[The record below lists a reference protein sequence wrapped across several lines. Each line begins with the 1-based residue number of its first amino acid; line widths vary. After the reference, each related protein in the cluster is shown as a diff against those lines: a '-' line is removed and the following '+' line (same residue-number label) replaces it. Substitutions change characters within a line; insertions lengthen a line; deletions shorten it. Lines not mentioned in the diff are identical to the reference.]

1 MLEIM
6 KNHVIEL
13 EYLSKCRTYPDP
25 FDQVEFGAQITD
37 PDGKEAYFPGF
48 WAGGDRWKIRYS
60 SDKTGVHKFRTIC
73 SDKENKDLSDK
84 CGEIK
89 IKEYDGTN
97 SLYLHGGIKGDRR
110 GKYLVHSDGTPFF
123 WLGDTWWMGLT
134 KRLKWPEGFGELAH
148 DRVKKGFSVIQI
160 VAGLYPDM
168 IPFDQRGANETGLP
182 WEEGYKSINA
192 EYFNEA
198 DKKIAGLVELGLVPC
213 IVGCWG
219 FFMDHAGIEII
230 RKHWGYL
237 LARYGAYPVVW
248 CMAGEAL
255 MPFYTD
261 TDRSEE
267 HLKRIRAEW
276 TIITRELKENDPFH
290 RLITIHPTDYGHKM
304 VDDESLLDLD
314 MLQTGH
320 SGYNS
325 LSRTVSMVRE
335 AVSRDP
341 GMPVINSEV
350 CYEGICGTS
359 YQDIQRFLFWSCVLS
374 GACGH
379 TYGANG
385 IWQLNSRKEPYGPS
399 PHGATWGNTPWEE
412 AYKLPGSFQSGIGRK
427 LLERYRWW
435 KFKPHPEWVED
446 HANSENKY
454 IGTYCAGIPGE
465 ARIIFK
471 PFFAG
476 FSWGRIL
483 VKALESDVEYRAYYF
498 DPVTGE
504 EYDQGNVQPDKEGNW
519 RAGNITIFQD
529 WILVLEKS
537 VK

>member
-1 MLEIM
+1 
-6 KNHVIEL
+6 
-13 EYLSKCRTYPDP
+13 
-25 FDQVEFGAQITD
+25 
-37 PDGKEAYFPGF
+37 
-48 WAGGDRWKIRYS
+48 
-60 SDKTGVHKFRTIC
+60 
-73 SDKENKDLSDK
+73 
-84 CGEIK
+84 
-89 IKEYDGTN
+89 
-97 SLYLHGGIKGDRR
+97 
-110 GKYLVHSDGTPFF
+110 
-123 WLGDTWWMGLT
+123 
-134 KRLKWPEGFGELAH
+134 
-148 DRVKKGFSVIQI
+148 
-160 VAGLYPDM
+160 M
-168 IPFDQRGANETGLP
+168 IPFDQRGANEAGLP
-182 WEEGYKSINA
+182 WDEDFKSINP

-219 FFMDHAGIEII
+219 FFMDHAGIDKI

-237 LARYGAYPVVW
+237 LARYGAYPVIW

-261 TDRSEE
+261 NDKSED
-267 HLKRIRAEW
+267 HKKRVREEW
-276 TIITRELKENDPFH
+276 TVITRELKEKDPFH
-290 RLITIHPTDYGHKM
+290 RLITIHPTDYGHNM
-304 VDDESLLDLD
+304 IDDESLLDLD

-325 LSRTVSMVRE
+325 LSRTVGMVRE
-335 AVSRDP
+335 TISRDP

-385 IWQLNSRKEPYGPS
+385 IWQLNSRKEPYGHS

-446 HANSENKY
+446 HACGENKF
-454 IGTYCAGIPGE
+454 IGTFCAGISGE
-465 ARIIFK
+465 VRIIFK

-476 FSWGRIL
+476 FTWGRIL
-483 VKALESDVEYRAYYF
+483 VKAIESDIEYRAYYF
-498 DPVTGE
+498 DPITGE
-504 EYDQGNVQPDKEGNW
+504 EYDQGNVKPDKDSNW
-519 RAGNITIFQD
+519 SAGNITIFQD